1 MSFPAIV
8 RISRNGSD
16 GSGVFIADDLVIT
29 AGHVV
34 RPQGGQLDPEDYRV
48 ILPDGSSVEVKAMHC
63 LERWSS
69 GFLPSADMGVLR
81 VKVKHAGLVA
91 RVRIDPQAVQLAV
104 TVGGAHTQQ
113 FRGTVTRVASGAAFD
128 MFSSSDLAFPAGVSG
143 GPIVDATGA
152 VVGIATRSAAAPN
165 PDLLIGLPLLAHT
178 FGWLRDNCP

>member
-8 RISRNGSD
+8 RISRHGSD

-34 RPQGGQLDPEDYRV
+34 RPQSGQLDPDDYRV
-48 ILPDGSSVEVKAMHC
+48 VLPDGSSLEVKVMHC
-63 LERWSS
+63 LTGWAN
-69 GFLPSADMGVLR
+69 GFSPGADMGVLR

-91 RVRIDPQAVQLAV
+91 PVRIDPQAVKLAV

-113 FRGTVTRVASGAAFD
+113 YRGTVTRVASAAAFD
-128 MFSSSDLAFPAGVSG
+128 MFSSSDLAFPPGVSG
-143 GPIVDATGA
+143 GPIVDATGT
-152 VVGIATRSAAAPN
+152 VVGIATRSADAPN